1 MPLTAGTRLGPYE
14 ITAQIGVG
22 GMGEVYR
29 ATDTNLKR
37 QVAIKVLPE
46 AVAADAERLV
56 RFQREAEVLASLNH
70 PNIAIIHGLEKSD
83 GVTGLVMELV
93 EGPTLADRIAQG
105 PIPIDEAL
113 PIAKQI
119 AEALEAAHEQG
130 IIHRD
135 LKPANIKVRTDGTVK
150 VLDFGLAKALERPAA
165 YGSATGVS
173 NRSGRGMTRAGFIL
187 GTPAYM
193 SPEQVQ
199 GRLVDKR
206 SDIWAFGVVLFEMLT
221 GGGPFEASSVAET
234 LGAVMTRQL
243 DFRSIEPPAR
253 QLVEWCLERDPRKR
267 LRDVRDGVHMIDA
280 RSGATARRRG
290 GADVRASERSSP
302 NATPGRRLSRSRRPR
317 EVEIVHA
324 YIVPPGGTTLHTS
337 GPSPVLALS
346 PNGKHLACIAESG
359 GVRRVWLRPLSAP
372 SARPMDGTEGA
383 EAVFWAPDSVSLG
396 LLSSGTIKC
405 VDIVSGVVRD
415 IAKVAGLRG
424 VSWGAQRTM
433 LVGTLLQGI
442 VAVPANGGTPVP
454 VTRPQVGDEYHYY
467 PHFLPDGDRFF
478 YSTASGVFVSALAVA
493 SGHTAPIRVLDDF
506 VNVQYVP
513 DAEGR
518 QGYLLFPRTGTL
530 YAQRFESRSVG
541 ARRSDD
547 GGGQRGRSQE
557 RTGPLPVLGIAQ
569 RQAGDA
575 VAAARRGHASREN
588 GSIRGGA
595 RGRRALRH
603 DDPSAERKEGRR
615 PLPRAVL
622 RAFRCSSSRPRSGD
636 SHANRGWRHLSSP
649 RVVTRW
655 HAPRLQFAA
664 RVHSQAVHGE
674 RERWRVGG
682 AAGLVAGRE
691 VPVALDRVG
700 IGLRRRADWRSA

>member
-1 MPLTAGTRLGPYE
+1 
-14 ITAQIGVG
+14 
-22 GMGEVYR
+22 
-29 ATDTNLKR
+29 
-37 QVAIKVLPE
+37 
-46 AVAADAERLV
+46 
-56 RFQREAEVLASLNH
+56 
-70 PNIAIIHGLEKSD
+70 
-83 GVTGLVMELV
+83 MELV
-93 EGPTLADRIAQG
+93 EGPTISRDRIARG
-105 PIPIDEAL
+105 AIPIDDAL

-119 AEALEAAHEQG
+119 AEALDAAHEQD

-135 LKPANIKVRTDGTVK
+135 LKPANIKVRPDGTVK
-150 VLDFGLAKALERPAA
+150 VLDFGLAKALERPARTVA
-165 YGSATGVS
+165 LPESPTQSRDV
-173 NRSGRGMTRAGFIL
+173 TRAGLIL

-193 SPEQVQ
+193 SPEQAQ

-221 GGGPFEASSVAET
+221 GRRPFEASSVAET

-267 LRDVRDGVHMIDA
+267 LRDVRDGLHMIDA
-280 RSGATARRRG
+280 RGGATARRRG

-302 NATPGRRLSRSRRPR
+302 NATSGRRTSRSRRPR
-317 EVEIVHA
+317 ELEIVHA
-324 YIVPPGGTTLHTS
+324 YIVPPGGTTLHTG

-372 SARPMDGTEGA
+372 SARPLDGTEGA

-405 VDIVSGVVRD
+405 IDIVSGVVRD

-493 SGHTAPIRVLDDF
+493 PGHD
-506 VNVQYVP
+506 
-513 DAEGR
+513 
-518 QGYLLFPRTGTL
+518 GTD
-530 YAQRFESRSVG
+530 SS
-541 ARRSDD
+541 ARRLR
-547 GGGQRGRSQE
+547 QR
-557 RTGPLPVLGIAQ
+557 PVRPG
-569 RQAGDA
+569 
-575 VAAARRGHASREN
+575 
-588 GSIRGGA
+588 RGGSPGLPA
-595 RGRRALRH
+595 VPADRNAV
-603 DDPSAERKEGRR
+603 R
-615 PLPRAVL
+615 PAI
-622 RAFRCSSSRPRSGD
+622 RS
-636 SHANRGWRHLSSP
+636 
-649 RVVTRW
+649 
-655 HAPRLQFAA
+655 
-664 RVHSQAVHGE
+664 
-674 RERWRVGG
+674 
-682 AAGLVAGRE
+682 
-691 VPVALDRVG
+691 
-700 IGLRRRADWRSA
+700 